1 MSEEN
6 IIIAIAGAVVAIIIG
21 FLIGRVTSEPKKN
34 VAALEAEI
42 TRQKDE
48 IASYKRE
55 VEGHFDKTASLFVS
69 MAGSYKDLFEHLSAD
84 YEKLSDGSARE
95 LFRERVDALLLGAA
109 ATDSA
114 MLTHDDTAPATD
126 TAPTAEAGEADAQAD
141 DAQADDAPAD
151 DAPADDRT
159 AADAAAP
166 AAQAPL
172 EDSAAERGE
181 ASDAPAAESDAPPPE
196 SAAAPTEDDVVPNAP
211 SNTPAA

>member
-126 TAPTAEAGEADAQAD
+126 KAPTAEAGAADAQ
-141 DAQADDAPAD
+141 AD

>member
-114 MLTHDDTAPATD
+114 MLTHDDAAPATD
-126 TAPTAEAGEADAQAD
+126 KAPTAEAGEADAQ
-141 DAQADDAPAD
+141 AD

>member
-114 MLTHDDTAPATD
+114 MLTHDDAAPATD
-126 TAPTAEAGEADAQAD
+126 KVPTAEAGEADAQ
-141 DAQADDAPAD
+141 AD

>member
-114 MLTHDDTAPATD
+114 MLTHDDAAPATD
-126 TAPTAEAGEADAQAD
+126 KAPTAEAGAADAQ
-141 DAQADDAPAD
+141 AD

-172 EDSAAERGE
+172 EDSAAERDE